1 MKKKAIK
8 WLKDNTYI
16 LKIQKSNIDGSRDT
30 LFADKSDDW
39 IDGYKDGYQSIINQ
53 FTEIINRYDKKFEE

>member
-1 MKKKAIK
+1 MKKKAIE

-53 FTEIINRYDKKFEE
+53 FTEIINRYDKKFE

>member
-1 MKKKAIK
+1 MKKKAIE